1 MKYNLIFAFLF
12 CTLSVVAQD
21 QEAMKKIE
29 SARIA
34 LITERLSLTP
44 EQAEKF
50 WPLYR
55 EYTQQRQALRKEF
68 QSLRRSSDDR
78 QLTDEESKEVLQK
91 GHNLKERQLDLDK
104 TYTDKLGTVITNNQ
118 ILLLRKAEDD
128 FKQMIIKRLE
138 NRKENRERMERRIER
153 KSNDQ

>member
-1 MKYNLIFAFLF
+1 MKYNLIFVLLF
-12 CTLSVVAQD
+12 CTLPAVAQD

-55 EYTQQRQALRKEF
+55 EYTQQRQTLRKEF
-68 QSLRRSSDDR
+68 QALRRSSEER

-91 GHNLKERQLDLDK
+91 GLDLKERQLDLDK
-104 TYTDKLGTVITNNQ
+104 DYTDKLGTVITNNQ
-118 ILLLRKAEDD
+118 ILLLRKAEED
-128 FKQMIIKRLE
+128 FKQMIIKRIE

-153 KSNDQ
+153 KSNDR